1 MKLTKSRLRQVI
13 AEELQN
19 ILAEEEQG
27 STRVAPRAELR
38 RDAAR
43 RARRQAEKEFFG
55 TDSDDPLV
63 TSDVAAAPSADDTQE
78 IDMDATIQQ
87 QMDSMADPAM
97 YRDEAR
103 RMHKVFFGGRNEYG
117 MELLA
122 NSDELLREII
132 EKLVGWM
139 FPRTFKGNKQ
149 PSPMFVKIA
158 QEFEKEGIQIIANED
173 YFLDRVQDEV
183 LAIARKGFA
192 ATGAGSDKDA
202 AAVDKQTQGQR
213 KEAAKSWATDQV
225 IKVLNDEDPRFQ
237 RSPLPTL
244 DKATTDEIDQLVRL
258 IPLEKP
264 ELYKQAYDFYMKK
277 TS

>member
-1 MKLTKSRLRQVI
+1 MKISKNKAKQIIV
-13 AEELQN
+13 EELRT
-19 ILAEEEQG
+19 ILTEQDDDTPG
-27 STRVAPRAELR
+27 STRVVPRAQLKK
-38 RDAAR
+38 DAEAS
-43 RARRQAEKEFFG
+43 AKAKG
-55 TDSDDPLV
+55 KDPL
-63 TSDVAAAPSADDTQE
+63 SAMDTQE
-78 IDMDATIQQ
+78 IDIDAIIQQ
-87 QMDSMADPAM
+87 QMDSMREPAL
-97 YRDEAR
+97 YRKEAR
-103 RMHKVFFGGRNEYG
+103 RLFDVFFGGRNEYG
-117 MELLA
+117 MERLVHNDDAL
-122 NSDELLREII
+122 EEIV

-139 FPRTFKGNKQ
+139 FPQTFKGSAQ
-149 PSPMFVKIA
+149 PSPMFVKVA
-158 QEFEKEGIQIIANED
+158 QEFEKEGIPIIANED
-173 YFLDRVQDEV
+173 HFLDRVEEKV

-192 ATGAGSDKDA
+192 DTGAGSEEDV
-202 AAVDKQTQGQR
+202 AAVDKQIQGQR